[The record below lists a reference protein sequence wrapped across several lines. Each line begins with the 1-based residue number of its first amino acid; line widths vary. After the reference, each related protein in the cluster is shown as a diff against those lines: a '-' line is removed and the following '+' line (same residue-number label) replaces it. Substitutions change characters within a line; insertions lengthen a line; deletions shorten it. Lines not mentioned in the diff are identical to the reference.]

1 MSASRVPS
9 NRKDFTLPDAV
20 RLFCKHPSPW
30 MIGATLAA
38 ALAARIAVGDWQLTD
53 ALVSASMV
61 MVFPFVEW
69 AIHVFILHWRPRR
82 IGKLTVDPLLACKHR
97 QHHADPRIPALVF
110 IPAKALPWIL
120 AGAVAIAVLA
130 FPRIGLGL
138 TFLTSAMA
146 LGLGYEWTHHLI
158 HTDYKPKTSAY
169 HAIWRNHRLHHFK
182 NEHYWFT
189 ITTSGTAD
197 RVLRTYPD
205 PASVPTSP
213 TAKNLHA
220 STVLGA
226 PHNKPRQSL
235 HADSNGGLEKASSR
249 NFLSHIGVRLSS
261 VLQVGVGRPRS

>member
-182 NEHYWFT
+182 TSTTGSPLPPPAPPTGYCGPTPTPRASQPHQRPKT
-189 ITTSGTAD
+189 CTPARSLAHLTTSHAKVCTLTAMVAS
-197 RVLRTYPD
+197 RK
-205 PASVPTSP
+205 PA
-213 TAKNLHA
+213 
-220 STVLGA
+220 
-226 PHNKPRQSL
+226 
-235 HADSNGGLEKASSR
+235 R